1 MTLNELQKH
10 NGKNGNKAYIA
21 YKGVVY
27 DVTQSRLWQEGDHE
41 GMHTAGTDLTTVLKN
56 APHGQEV
63 FKDLP

>member
-27 DVTQSRLWQEGDHE
+27 DVT
-41 GMHTAGTDLTTVLKN
+41 
-56 APHGQEV
+56 
-63 FKDLP
+63 